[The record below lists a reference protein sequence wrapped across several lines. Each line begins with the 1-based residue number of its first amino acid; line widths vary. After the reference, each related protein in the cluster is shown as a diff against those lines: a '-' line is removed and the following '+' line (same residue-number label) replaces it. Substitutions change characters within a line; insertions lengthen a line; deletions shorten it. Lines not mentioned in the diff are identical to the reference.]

1 MKIDL
6 VDDEPILRELYKT
19 VIESSGFDVDCFAD
33 AEDYIAYANSDEYT
47 PPNVA
52 LITDVCMPG
61 KSGYELI
68 DEIRKSNPKQKVVV
82 LTGTPQSGANH
93 ETKAC
98 FYLQKPVSTKKLI
111 TVIELL
117 STCTS
122 TGNTDL
128 ASECKKQSDLDIFD
142 IHDWKC
148 PLQSNSSLIKER

>member
-33 AEDYIAYANSDEYT
+33 AEDYMAYANSDEYT
-47 PPNVA
+47 PPNIA

-68 DEIRKSNPKQKVVV
+68 DEIRKSHPKQKVVV
-82 LTGTPQSGANH
+82 LTGTPHNDSNH
-93 ETKAC
+93 KTKAC

-117 STCTS
+117 SACTRA
-122 TGNTDL
+122 GNTDL
-128 ASECKKQSDLDIFD
+128 ASECKTKSDLDVFGIN
-142 IHDWKC
+142 DWKC
-148 PLQSNSSLIKER
+148 LLQSNP

>member
-33 AEDYIAYANSDEYT
+33 AEDYMAYANSDEYT
-47 PPNVA
+47 PPNIA

-68 DEIRKSNPKQKVVV
+68 DEIRKSHPKQKVVV
-82 LTGTPQSGANH
+82 LTGTPHNDSNH
-93 ETKAC
+93 KTKTC
-98 FYLQKPVSTKKLI
+98 FYLQKPVSTKTLI

-117 STCTS
+117 SACTRA
-122 TGNTDL
+122 GNTDL
-128 ASECKKQSDLDIFD
+128 ASECKTKSDLDVFGIN
-142 IHDWKC
+142 DWKC
-148 PLQSNSSLIKER
+148 PLQSNP

>member
-19 VIESSGFDVDCFAD
+19 VIESSGFDVDCFAY
-33 AEDYIAYANSDEYT
+33 AEDYMAYANSDEYT
-47 PPNVA
+47 PPNIA

-68 DEIRKSNPKQKVVV
+68 DEIRKSHTKQKVVV
-82 LTGTPQSGANH
+82 LTGTPHNDSNH
-93 ETKAC
+93 KTKAC

-117 STCTS
+117 SACTRA
-122 TGNTDL
+122 GNTDL
-128 ASECKKQSDLDIFD
+128 ASECKTKSDLDIFG
-142 IHDWKC
+142 IHDWTC
-148 PLQSNSSLIKER
+148 PLQSNS

>member
-6 VDDEPILRELYKT
+6 EDDEPILRELKKT

-33 AEDYIAYANSDEYT
+33 AEDYMAYANSDEYT
-47 PPNVA
+47 PPNIA

-68 DEIRKSNPKQKVVV
+68 DEIRKSHPKQKVVV
-82 LTGTPQSGANH
+82 LTGTPHNDSNH
-93 ETKAC
+93 KTKAC

-117 STCTS
+117 SACTRA
-122 TGNTDL
+122 GNTDL
-128 ASECKKQSDLDIFD
+128 ASECKTKSDLDIFG
-142 IHDWKC
+142 IHDWTC
-148 PLQSNSSLIKER
+148 PLQSNP

>member
-47 PPNVA
+47 PPNIA

-68 DEIRKSNPKQKVVV
+68 DEIRKSHPKQKVVV
-82 LTGTPQSGANH
+82 LTGTPHNDSNH
-93 ETKAC
+93 KTKAC

-117 STCTS
+117 SACTRA
-122 TGNTDL
+122 GNTDL
-128 ASECKKQSDLDIFD
+128 ASECKTKSDLDIFG
-142 IHDWKC
+142 IPDWTC
-148 PLQSNSSLIKER
+148 PVQSNS

>member
-33 AEDYIAYANSDEYT
+33 AEDYMAYANSDEYT
-47 PPNVA
+47 PPNIA

-68 DEIRKSNPKQKVVV
+68 DEIRKSHPKQKVVV
-82 LTGTPQSGANH
+82 LTGTPHNDSNH
-93 ETKAC
+93 KTKAW

-117 STCTS
+117 SACTRA
-122 TGNTDL
+122 GNTDL
-128 ASECKKQSDLDIFD
+128 ASECKTKSDLDIFG
-142 IHDWKC
+142 IHDWTC
-148 PLQSNSSLIKER
+148 PLQSNS